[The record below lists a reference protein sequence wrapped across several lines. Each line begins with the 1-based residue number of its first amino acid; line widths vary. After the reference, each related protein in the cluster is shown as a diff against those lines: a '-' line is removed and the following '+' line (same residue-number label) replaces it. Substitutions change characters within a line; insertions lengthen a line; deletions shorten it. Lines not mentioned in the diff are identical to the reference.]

1 MPPLTLF
8 FDTETTGLPVN
19 KKLEALVCKGN
30 WPDLVSISWSVYDSN
45 VCVKRVTHL
54 VKPDLWTIPEESIA
68 IHKITMERAQAEG
81 VPLDKVLEEFHADL
95 VKCSRVVAH
104 NMAFDKN
111 IIFNAF
117 AWRLGKDPRK
127 FWPFAGEFC
136 SLEKSK
142 NELKLPARYP
152 KPWDMYKMPKLDEL
166 YEATFGEPAPAGAHR
181 ADRDVEVLEKIVWAR
196 WPQFFLQ
203 PLIVKQE
210 SSIES
215 NECKA

>member
-1 MPPLTLF
+1 MPHTLF

-19 KKLEALVCKGN
+19 KKMEALRCKGN
-30 WPDLVSISWSVYDSN
+30 WPDLVSISWSVYDED
-45 VCVKRVTHL
+45 VCVKRVTHI
-54 VKPDLWTIPEESIA
+54 VRPDLWTIPEESIA
-68 IHKITMERAQAEG
+68 IHKITMERAHAEG
-81 VPLDKVLEEFHADL
+81 LPLAEVMEEFHSDL
-95 VKCSRVVAH
+95 VKCSRFVAH

-127 FWPFAGEFC
+127 FWLEDAEFC

-152 KPWDMYKMPKLDEL
+152 KPWDMYKMPRLDEL
-166 YEATFGEPAPAGAHR
+166 YEATFKEPAPAGAHR

-196 WPQFFLQ
+196 WPDLF
-203 PLIVKQE
+203 IVKQE
-210 SSIES
+210 S
-215 NECKA
+215 

>member
-1 MPPLTLF
+1 MPLTLF

-19 KKLEALVCKGN
+19 KKMGALECKGN
-30 WPDLVSISWSVYDSN
+30 WPDLVSISWSVYDED
-45 VCVKRVTHL
+45 VCVKRVTHI
-54 VKPDLWTIPEESIA
+54 VRPDLWTIPEESIA

-81 VPLDKVLEEFHADL
+81 VPLAEVLEEFHADL

-104 NMAFDKN
+104 NMEFDKN

-127 FWPFAGEFC
+127 FWLEEAEFC

-152 KPWDMYKMPKLDEL
+152 KPWDMYKMPRLDEL
-166 YEATFGEPAPAGAHR
+166 YEATFKEPAPAGAHR

-196 WPQFFLQ
+196 WPELF
-203 PLIVKQE
+203 IVKQE
-210 SSIES
+210 S
-215 NECKA
+215 

>member
-1 MPPLTLF
+1 MLKGLCLFPISVSVSMPPFTLF

-19 KKLEALVCKGN
+19 KKMEALSGKGN
-30 WPDLVSISWSVYDSN
+30 WPDLVSISWSVYDSD

-54 VKPDLWTIPEESIA
+54 VKPELWVIPEESIA

-81 VPLDKVLEEFHADL
+81 VALADVMEEFREDL
-95 VKCSRVVAH
+95 AKCTKVVAH

-127 FWPFAGEFC
+127 FWPLVGEFC

-152 KPWDMYKMPKLDEL
+152 KPWDMYKMPRLDEL

-181 ADRDVEVLEKIVWAR
+181 ADRDVEVLEKIVWKR
-196 WPQFFLQ
+196 WPSLF
-203 PLIVKQE
+203 IHG
-210 SSIES
+210 
-215 NECKA
+215 